1 MRASNPSGDSL
12 AHRLIAAIM
21 PLMKGSQAEV
31 MAATA
36 QFDLTLTQLRMMFVL
51 EKAGQDLAV
60 SELAES
66 VVLSVAAAGR
76 AANAMVRVGLL
87 SRREDEI
94 DRRIKRIALT
104 AAGHR
109 AIVKIGL
116 ARSRAVATF
125 VNKLDAQERVAL
137 DAAVATLGALTST
150 HIPLPGL
157 AHAVPPTETKSS
169 RKRSE

>member
-1 MRASNPSGDSL
+1 MDGDSL

-36 QFDLTLTQLRMMFVL
+36 EFDLTLTQLRMMFVL
-51 EKAGQDLAV
+51 ERAGQDLAV
-60 SELAES
+60 NELAES

-76 AANAMVRVGLL
+76 AVDAMVRVGLL
-87 SRREDEI
+87 SRREDDI

-104 AAGHR
+104 AAGHK
-109 AIVKIGL
+109 AIARIGL

-125 VNKLDAQERVAL
+125 VRKLDAQERAAL
-137 DAAVATLGALTST
+137 DAAVVTLGALTSA
-150 HIPLPGL
+150 HIPLPGC
-157 AHAVPPTETKSS
+157 AHVAPTSETRLS
-169 RKRSE
+169 RKSK

>member
-1 MRASNPSGDSL
+1 
-12 AHRLIAAIM
+12 M

-31 MAATA
+31 MAATT
-36 QFDLTLTQLRMMFVL
+36 QFNLTLTQLRMMFVL

-60 SELAES
+60 NELAES
-66 VVLSVAAAGR
+66 VALSVAAAGR
-76 AANAMVRVGLL
+76 AVDAMVRVGLL

-125 VNKLDAQERVAL
+125 VNKLDAQERAAL
-137 DAAVATLGALTST
+137 DAAVATLGALTSA

-157 AHAVPPTETKSS
+157 AHAMPSTETKSS